1 MTLDQ
6 SPRSQGVAVALTKV
20 DFAIAEIRARIL
32 SGTYPPG
39 TFLRLRP
46 LADELGLSVMPV
58 RDAIQALSAEGL
70 VSSENHRTARVTE
83 ISSSTILEIVSLR
96 MWVETHAVSVATP
109 KHTDATLAET
119 AVELEACAKA
129 LAANDGSAFTERNRR
144 FHEALEG
151 PAGTLETTFIR
162 QLWNRLWQVRRD
174 KILFVRNPRQM
185 HLAQSEHELIFNAVA
200 DGDARRAM
208 DELLAHREHALAAW
222 RVILAPEL
230 GEQPPPSDD
239 L

>member
-1 MTLDQ
+1 VTEQ
-6 SPRSQGVAVALTKV
+6 SSQGVTVALTKV
-20 DFAIAEIRARIL
+20 EFATTEIRARIL
-32 SGTYPPG
+32 SGMYSPG

-96 MWVETHAVSVATP
+96 MWVQTHAVSVATP
-109 KHTDATLAET
+109 LHTDATLAEA
-119 AVELEACAKA
+119 AVALEACAEA
-129 LAANDGSAFTERNRR
+129 LAAADGAAFSERNRR
-144 FHEALEG
+144 FHEAIES
-151 PAGTLETTFIR
+151 PAGIPETTFIR

-185 HLAQSEHELIFNAVA
+185 QLAQSEHELILNAVA
-200 DGDARRAM
+200 DRDARRAM

-230 GEQPPPSDD
+230 GEQQPIRND